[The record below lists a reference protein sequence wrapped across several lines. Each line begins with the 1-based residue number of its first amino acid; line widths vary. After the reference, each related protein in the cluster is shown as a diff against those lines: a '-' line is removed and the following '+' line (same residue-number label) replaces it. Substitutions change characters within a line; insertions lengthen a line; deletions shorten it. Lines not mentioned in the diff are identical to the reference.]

1 MLVVLMMMMMMVMM
15 QLFHVLRAKDHLK
28 EVIALRSHL
37 TMGGSWDSF
46 LNLPFNGRDVLIFLL
61 MGGIF

>member
-1 MLVVLMMMMMMVMM
+1 MLVVLMMMMMMVMMVMM

-37 TMGGSWDSF
+37 TIGRELGFFLEPSF
-46 LNLPFNGRDVLIFLL
+46 
-61 MGGIF
+61 